1 MPPKKNKK
9 NKTPSNEP
17 KPTSE
22 NSKVTVESGNGQLV
36 RDTEKTPEK
45 CVDCLEKQKFF
56 KKNEEKLKRM
66 KDSISSFKVD
76 INRLKDY
83 NSKREIEVEN
93 WIAKSEELKKIQNEC
108 SEQNETIQYY
118 ENMLND
124 MEAEEIIFEMSSLK
138 LENDRL
144 ERQLEPKDHE
154 LEALKEQIRKNSER
168 ITTMTQGYELQLK
181 TFESLSNENH
191 IMSEDSAALKSQ
203 IEIREN
209 NPRVI

>member
-1 MPPKKNKK
+1 MPPKKNKN
-9 NKTPSNEP
+9 NKTPSNKP

-22 NSKVTVESGNGQLV
+22 NSKVTVGSGNGQLV
-36 RDTEKTPEK
+36 RDTEKTPETCDD
-45 CVDCLEKQKFF
+45 CVEKQKVL
-56 KKNEEKLKRM
+56 KENEEKLKRM
-66 KDSISSFKVD
+66 KDNISSINFD
-76 INRLKDY
+76 INRVKDS
-83 NSKREIEVEN
+83 NGKRESEVKN

-108 SEQNETIQYY
+108 LEQNETIQYY

-124 MEAEEIIFEMSSLK
+124 MEAEEIIFEMNSLK

-168 ITTMTQGYELQLK
+168 ITTMTQEYESQLK
-181 TFESLSNENH
+181 TFESLSNGNH
-191 IMSEDSAALKSQ
+191 IMREDSAALKNQ

-209 NPRVI
+209 NPKVI